1 MSTTERLRTSK
12 SSSVQSRRFVFST
25 TVARGLRAAL
35 LIVVGLAVTIG
46 SASSDAYLHRGTSQD
61 NSVIYRQPTGRAL
74 ATNVDLR
81 GMSDTALQS
90 SINYLSSGGYGFVRQ
105 EFSWTQFESA
115 PGKFDWTEY
124 RRIVDALSA
133 ANIDVV
139 VVLVD
144 SPIWARAPDAV
155 AFRDAPPL
163 NVQVYE
169 QMCAALRAEFPDLHL
184 FQIGQNLDDPEFWG
198 GKSLQALTYRQ
209 LLSAA
214 ARGLDIAATDSTL
227 ISGEVSMNPDIRK
240 TGGDIEV
247 IERLLRDPD
256 IRGLIRVVGISAD
269 GGNESPY
276 DRSTAVDQ
284 TNLSRVVLIREAID
298 NTGATDMPIWF
309 THVGWTGSGETPVSP
324 DDQAR
329 FVESAF
335 RRARSEWPW
344 VGLIFNWTLNVEP
357 DVPNSANLALIV
369 NGNPTPLYSAMSGFA
384 KSSFGASIT
393 NGFVPANASACDY
406 SGNWQD
412 QHLTEGIYRT
422 VRDPNSAV
430 TCRFWGTGISVFFR
444 FSPDAGTA
452 RYAID
457 STDLESA
464 SNRNSGSVVLK
475 YRVQDAFEAPVAL
488 ASGLS
493 EGEHTVTIALDDSG
507 GELVIGGFLVSRE
520 RPMIWPIAVLV
531 AAGLVALFLGFRALA
546 FLAAE
551 HVGLIEPKS
560 DAPAQTPLP
569 TLPDWKPAPRF
580 RR

>member
-1 MSTTERLRTSK
+1 M
-12 SSSVQSRRFVFST
+12 FST

-115 PGKFDWTEY
+115 PGQFDWTEY

-256 IRGLIRVVGISAD
+256 IRGLIRVVGVSAD

-580 RR
+580 QR

>member
-1 MSTTERLRTSK
+1 ML
-12 SSSVQSRRFVFST
+12 FST

-61 NSVIYRQPTGRAL
+61 NSIIYRQPTGRAL

-115 PGKFDWTEY
+115 PGQFDWTEY

-133 ANIDVV
+133 ANIVVV

-240 TGGDIEV
+240 TGGDIDV

-256 IRGLIRVVGISAD
+256 IRGLIRVVGVSAD

-309 THVGWTGSGETPVSP
+309 THVGWTGSGESPVSP

-580 RR
+580 QR

>member
-1 MSTTERLRTSK
+1 
-12 SSSVQSRRFVFST
+12 VFST

-240 TGGDIEV
+240 TGGDIDV

-256 IRGLIRVVGISAD
+256 IRGLIRVVGVSAD

-309 THVGWTGSGETPVSP
+309 THVGWTGIGETPVSP

-580 RR
+580 QR

>member
-1 MSTTERLRTSK
+1 
-12 SSSVQSRRFVFST
+12 VFST

-115 PGKFDWTEY
+115 PGQFDWTEY

-256 IRGLIRVVGISAD
+256 IRGLIRVVGVSAD

-344 VGLIFNWTLNVEP
+344 VGLIFNWTLDVEP
-357 DVPNSANLALIV
+357 DVPNSGNLALIV

-580 RR
+580 QR

>member
-1 MSTTERLRTSK
+1 M
-12 SSSVQSRRFVFST
+12 QSRRFVLFST

-61 NSVIYRQPTGRAL
+61 NSIIYRQPTGRAL

-115 PGKFDWTEY
+115 PGQFDWTEY

-133 ANIDVV
+133 ANIVVV

-240 TGGDIEV
+240 TGGDIDV

-256 IRGLIRVVGISAD
+256 IRGLIRVVGVSAD
-269 GGNESPY
+269 GGNESPVPPQHGGRPDEPVPCSPY
-276 DRSTAVDQ
+276 PGSDRQHRGDRHADLVHPRRLDRQ
-284 TNLSRVVLIREAID
+284 RGQPGISRRSGAIRGIRIS
-298 NTGATDMPIWF
+298 TGALRMAMGGPHLQLD
-309 THVGWTGSGETPVSP
+309 
-324 DDQAR
+324 AR
-329 FVESAF
+329 
-335 RRARSEWPW
+335 
-344 VGLIFNWTLNVEP
+344 VEP

-422 VRDPNSAV
+422 VRDPNS
-430 TCRFWGTGISVFFR
+430 R
-444 FSPDAGTA
+444 
-452 RYAID
+452 
-457 STDLESA
+457 
-464 SNRNSGSVVLK
+464 
-475 YRVQDAFEAPVAL
+475 
-488 ASGLS
+488 
-493 EGEHTVTIALDDSG
+493 
-507 GELVIGGFLVSRE
+507 
-520 RPMIWPIAVLV
+520 
-531 AAGLVALFLGFRALA
+531 
-546 FLAAE
+546 
-551 HVGLIEPKS
+551 
-560 DAPAQTPLP
+560 
-569 TLPDWKPAPRF
+569 
-580 RR
+580 

>member
-115 PGKFDWTEY
+115 PGQFDWTEY

-256 IRGLIRVVGISAD
+256 IRGLIRVVGVSAD

-298 NTGATDMPIWF
+298 STGATDMPIWF

-580 RR
+580 QR

>member
-115 PGKFDWTEY
+115 PGQFDWTEY

-256 IRGLIRVVGISAD
+256 IRGLIRVVGVSAD

-580 RR
+580 QR